1 MIYIHKQ
8 LEDITYVHMCK
19 STKLKSQIFAFV
31 KTICFHKVQT
41 NSWNPETAP
50 TCFFVFFKLFLI
62 FIMSEQD
69 FWSNNT
75 AV

>member
-50 TCFFVFFKLFLI
+50 TCFFVFF
-62 FIMSEQD
+62 
-69 FWSNNT
+69 
-75 AV
+75 